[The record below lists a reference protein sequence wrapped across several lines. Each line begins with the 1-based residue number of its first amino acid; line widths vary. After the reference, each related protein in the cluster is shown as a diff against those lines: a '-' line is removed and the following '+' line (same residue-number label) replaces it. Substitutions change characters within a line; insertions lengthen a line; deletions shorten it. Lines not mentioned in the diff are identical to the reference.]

1 MKSRLIWLLW
11 LAGIAAAAVFTG
23 EYLYMV
29 LLLIFCVALV
39 MSGLF
44 LIGTGRKVQ
53 VQILLPR
60 ASERGS
66 EFTGKIRLQ
75 NLSVLPVFAGKG
87 KLWWENS
94 LTGEKGWLTVSC
106 SLRSKGDLTLEFQGE
121 SQWCGCVAFT
131 FKEWYCQDLFH
142 VFSGKRQAKESNA
155 VVVMPDRQ
163 KKGFSFLA
171 GEGFDMESFRYSG
184 KRPGEDPGETFD
196 IRTYRPGDN
205 IRQIHWKLTGK
216 LDDVMI
222 REKSYPVDDTVLLLA
237 ESFQKKRNPLWAE
250 TAAEV
255 FAAILEDFMERKIS
269 GQAAVYDK
277 NAGRIHIQKIR
288 TREDVESV
296 LYLFLQSGGVKDKP
310 VVVQEYLENPGTVKF
325 AEYIYLTGEPE
336 DLSMQLLNG
345 RGQVTVIQCG
355 GKGSD
360 SEGVQITWKF
370 GLQRQDKDKKQNT
383 DNSCPVFC
391 WKLG

>member
-1 MKSRLIWLLW
+1 MEEKI
-11 LAGIAAAAVFTG
+11 GINIQ
-23 EYLYMV
+23 E
-29 LLLIFCVALV
+29 
-39 MSGLF
+39 
-44 LIGTGRKVQ
+44 
-53 VQILLPR
+53 
-60 ASERGS
+60 ASEILGIS
-66 EFTGKIRLQ
+66 KQLMTELT
-75 NLSVLPVFAGKG
+75 
-87 KLWWENS
+87 KLKDFPCIKFERRIVIN
-94 LTGEKGWLTVSC
+94 KP
-106 SLRSKGDLTLEFQGE
+106 KMI
-121 SQWCGCVAFT
+121 
-131 FKEWYCQDLFH
+131 EWF
-142 VFSGKRQAKESNA
+142 
-155 VVVMPDRQ
+155 
-163 KKGFSFLA
+163 
-171 GEGFDMESFRYSG
+171 
-184 KRPGEDPGETFD
+184 
-196 IRTYRPGDN
+196 
-205 IRQIHWKLTGK
+205 
-216 LDDVMI
+216 
-222 REKSYPVDDTVLLLA
+222 
-237 ESFQKKRNPLWAE
+237 
-250 TAAEV
+250 
-255 FAAILEDFMERKIS
+255 
-269 GQAAVYDK
+269 DK